1 MTGFLLVTA
10 ISVGTTLVAFALARA
25 PRGALLCSTFAPGLA
40 AGVMLWLALV
50 EVAPDSAATL
60 GWPVALAG
68 VAVGAGLVWS
78 ITRLAHRTTVAAGVA
93 PVIGVAIV
101 LHDVPEGFAVGALL
115 SATGLAAALPVIVAV
130 AAHNLPEKLAFVLP
144 ADREQFRTV
153 TILGAATLPEPIG
166 AALAGVGAAA
176 APTGAVSFVLA
187 MAGGMMLWVALG
199 TLPTVAR
206 RAATW
211 RPFLGAGAAGAMSM
225 AALAVVLPS

>member
-10 ISVGTTLVAFALARA
+10 ISVGTTLVAFALARLG
-25 PRGALLCSTFAPGLA
+25 RGALSGSVVAPGLA

-60 GWPVALAG
+60 GWPVTVAGLAG
-68 VAVGAGLVWS
+68 GAGVVWLT
-78 ITRLAHRTTVAAGVA
+78 TRLAHRTTLAAGIA

-101 LHDVPEGFAVGALL
+101 LHDLPEGFAVGALL
-115 SATGLAAALPVIVAV
+115 TSTGVVAALPVIVAV
-130 AAHNLPEKLAFVLP
+130 AAHNLPEKLAFVVP

-153 TILGAATLPEPIG
+153 TILAAATLPEPIG

-176 APTGAVSFVLA
+176 APASAVSFVLA